1 MNSAHTKVAT
11 ENAFTLIEL
20 LIVVSLITII
30 TGAILPSFNS
40 YIDTQN
46 VKQAQEQVK
55 DELRTVQ
62 NKALNGENASIELIN
77 GQVEYWGMEFNQG
90 DTTYET
96 FISTA
101 TSVCGGAGTEGTDR
115 MHVRDSVALPG
126 NSEIIT
132 PITGCV
138 YFSFSN
144 GDAFFSGGADTIIVG
159 PPGASSSDTTCR
171 RVNIYSNGL
180 IESDSDVSCS

>member
-1 MNSAHTKVAT
+1 MSSAQK
-11 ENAFTLIEL
+11 AFTLIEL

-62 NKALNGENASIELIN
+62 NKALNGENASITLTD
-77 GQVEYWGMEFNQG
+77 GQVQYWGMEFVQG
-90 DTTYET
+90 NTTYDT
-96 FISTA
+96 YIYTSTA
-101 TSVCGGAGTEGTDR
+101 ACGGGGSEGQNKQYLRT
-115 MHVRDSVALPG
+115 SVALPG

-132 PITGCV
+132 PISGCV
-138 YFSFSN
+138 FFSFSN
-144 GDAFFSGGADTIIVG
+144 GDASFSGGANTIIVG
-159 PPGASSSDTTCR
+159 PPGASSGDNTCR

-180 IESDSDVSCS
+180 IESDSNVSCS